1 MHHQPHSGMAGP
13 LAVSP
18 HCEPSAEP
26 SLQAHCTGV
35 THSGREFVGSG
46 RRKGALGSYRDRPK
60 ALGSPVLL
68 VPSPRETPAVHCA
81 SPFFLF
87 QGPRGPDG
95 PAGEQGSQGLK
106 VWIPVT
112 CPFYHLP
119 CWVRHPGSRAHT
131 LLCRRPLEESPK
143 GCRAVPESSWGHP
156 FRPPLYL
163 QAPSMGL
170 GEGERALRQ

>member
-131 LLCRRPLEESPK
+131 LLCRRPLEESLRK
-143 GCRAVPESSWGHP
+143 AVGQFLRAHGATHSGLPSTCKPQAWGWG
-156 FRPPLYL
+156 REKEL
-163 QAPSMGL
+163 
-170 GEGERALRQ
+170 